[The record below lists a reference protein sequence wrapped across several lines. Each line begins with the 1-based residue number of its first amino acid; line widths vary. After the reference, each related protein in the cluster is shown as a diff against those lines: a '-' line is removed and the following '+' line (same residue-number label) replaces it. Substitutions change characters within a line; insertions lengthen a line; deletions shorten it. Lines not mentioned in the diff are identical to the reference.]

1 MVIEVL
7 HPRTGAVVTRARVDA
22 LPFTLGRAL
31 DNALVLDD
39 PHVDARHARL
49 TVEEGTDGT
58 LLIEDLGSVNGVQ
71 AGEVRDARVIRV
83 RSGAEVTL
91 GRTRLRFRDES
102 EPVPAALPLHVAA
115 ATEGPLRWHQRA
127 DVRLVFSFAVFA
139 LIGFQAWLTS
149 TDRTGANLAVGAVVG
164 LATLS
169 AMWAGVWAVVARVL
183 IHRPRFVA
191 HFSIAAAA
199 MFVSGTLGLLV
210 NWVLFLMPAVESLA
224 VLTTV
229 LNLGVLVAVVAA
241 HLANA
246 TVMPTAK
253 RWRAGAA
260 VAGVVVLLGGAF
272 ALADDGAFTDVP
284 VFSAVIKPL
293 RVEVVPTVDVEA
305 LRDVQAALRDAVD
318 AEAAEKADA
327 DAAPE
332 TDAQADMDASVA
344 AGTSGEERS

>member
-1 MVIEVL
+1 MRHAWQTQWEVAVTMVVEVL
-7 HPRTGAVVTRARVDA
+7 HPRTGAVVSRARVDA

-49 TVEEGTDGT
+49 VAEEEGSDGT
-58 LLIEDLGSVNGVQ
+58 LLIEDLGSLNGVQ
-71 AGEVRDARVIRV
+71 AGDLHGAQVIRL

-102 EPVPAALPLHVAA
+102 ESVPAALPLHVPAGA
-115 ATEGPLRWHQRA
+115 EGPLRWHQRA

-139 LIGFQAWLTS
+139 LIGVQAWLAS

-164 LATLS
+164 LAALS
-169 AMWAGVWAVVARVL
+169 AMWAGVWAVVARVV

-199 MFVSGTLGLLV
+199 MFVSGMLGLVV
-210 NWVLFLMPAVESLA
+210 NWVLFLMPAVESLT

-246 TVMPTAK
+246 TAMPTAK

-260 VAGVVVLLGGAF
+260 VAGVVLLLGGAF

-284 VFSAVIKPL
+284 EFSAVIKPL

-305 LRDVQAALRDAVD
+305 MRAVQAALRAAVD
-318 AEAAEKADA
+318 AEAADEADEA
-327 DAAPE
+327 
-332 TDAQADMDASVA
+332 
-344 AGTSGEERS
+344 ERGLSEG